1 MSDPS
6 HRVLNFSTGG
16 VSVAQDAEDAA
27 SIRRC
32 LDGDCGAFAGIVE
45 RYQRVLFTVAVRML
59 GGGDDAN
66 RATQEAFVKV
76 YQSLVTADSTRRFS
90 GSLYR
95 SLLNECR
102 NRRRGADDAVG
113 DAILEDTPADLFEA
127 GERRRRIQASVLRL
141 RSDYREVIALRHFG
155 QLSYDEIA
163 DTLQLAPTI
172 VKARVYHARTS
183 LGRSTQLLEELGAE
197 EPPAG
202 FVREVMERIER
213 ESRLVSTRTSD
224 AGNARVAI
232 TRKAFMTLAAA
243 AAVVLIVFI
252 VRGVPVVDLGTDGTI
267 GALKDQIGDDEAQQF
282 LRSAAFDRLVNDP
295 EARRLLSDSL
305 LKLALADKAF
315 ADAFR
320 SADVTGALRSEA
332 LTRIFATGEARAAV
346 ERAIRAAIQNA
357 AIVSAVREAGFRS
370 ALRSGKLEAA
380 MAAR

>member
-1 MSDPS
+1 
-6 HRVLNFSTGG
+6 
-16 VSVAQDAEDAA
+16 
-27 SIRRC
+27 
-32 LDGDCGAFAGIVE
+32 
-45 RYQRVLFTVAVRML
+45 
-59 GGGDDAN
+59 
-66 RATQEAFVKV
+66 
-76 YQSLVTADSTRRFS
+76 
-90 GSLYR
+90 
-95 SLLNECR
+95 
-102 NRRRGADDAVG
+102 
-113 DAILEDTPADLFEA
+113 
-127 GERRRRIQASVLRL
+127 
-141 RSDYREVIALRHFG
+141 
-155 QLSYDEIA
+155 
-163 DTLQLAPTI
+163 
-172 VKARVYHARTS
+172 
-183 LGRSTQLLEELGAE
+183 
-197 EPPAG
+197 
-202 FVREVMERIER
+202 VREVMERIER